1 MNSYHMTKLPGIKQ
15 VLCII
20 ALSTWLFS
28 NSAHAQFK
36 MPKFGK
42 GLNFVA
48 RDTSFKLKFNAR
60 IQNLFTVEYDMGNT
74 DTLVMNRFDANF
86 MIRRARL
93 KFEGYAFSPDI
104 EYKIEL
110 GLSNKDIST
119 DKEDGLGSD
128 ASRIILDAVL
138 KWKFGKKRNYSLWVG
153 QTKLPGNRERVISSG
168 SLQLVD
174 RSLVNSKFNIDRDMG
189 IQLRAKWTL
198 GTIVIA
204 PALAF
209 SQGEGRDITAG
220 NLGGFSYTGHL
231 EIKPF
236 GDFTKKGDFFGAD
249 LYRED
254 QPKLAIGLTANYN
267 DRAIRQGGQLGAFVK
282 DTLGAYVENSLSN
295 YMADLMFKFKG
306 LSVHSEFAYRIA
318 AQQVDFT
325 SKNFNTGYG
334 FNVQMGY
341 LFKKNCELAGRF
353 TMIRKD
359 NDYSGLSDT
368 NEYTFAFSRYFVG
381 HNLKIQTDIGYAHDP
396 TDIAEGVIRFRL
408 QFEMQF

>member
-1 MNSYHMTKLPGIKQ
+1 MSKLSAINQ
-15 VLCII
+15 ILCVI

-48 RDTSFKLKFNAR
+48 KDTTFKLKFNAR

-74 DTLVMNRFDANF
+74 DSLVMNRFDANF
-86 MIRRARL
+86 MVRRARL
-93 KFEGYAFSPDI
+93 KFGGYAFSPNI
-104 EYKIEL
+104 VYKIEF

-138 KWKFGKKRNYSLWVG
+138 KWKFGKNKNYELWVG

-189 IQLRAKWTL
+189 IHLRAKWKL
-198 GTIVIA
+198 GNIIIA
-204 PALAF
+204 PSVAV

-220 NLGGFSYTGHL
+220 NFGGLSYTGHL
-231 EIKPF
+231 EFKPL

-249 LYRED
+249 LYREE

-282 DTLGAYVENSLSN
+282 DTLGNYVENSLSN
-295 YMADLMFKFKG
+295 YMADLMFKYKG
-306 LSVHSEFAYRIA
+306 LSIHSEFAYRMA
-318 AQQVDFT
+318 AQQLDFI

-353 TMIRKD
+353 TMVRKD
-359 NDYSGLSDT
+359 NNYSGLSDT
-368 NEYTFAFSRYFVG
+368 NEYTLAFSKYIVG
-381 HNLKIQTDIGYAHDP
+381 HNLKVQTDIGYSHDP
-396 TDIAEGVIRFRL
+396 DEIAEGVIRFRL